1 MTTINTGIK
10 TTIYNPDAGNYG
22 PAGPPGPAGPEGP
35 EGPQGPAGET
45 GPQGEQG
52 PKGDTGDTG
61 DTGPQGP
68 EGPVGP
74 KGDQGDPG
82 PAGATGATGPK
93 GDQGD
98 PGPTGPKG
106 DTGDT
111 GPIGPAGPATVGTP
125 NPRTP
130 AFGTAYQATDPSK
143 PSFIS
148 AMIDVAYT
156 VTVASTQAD
165 TVELRI
171 GPVQATVANGTG
183 GTAVATF
190 RSSLTG
196 IALAIGLG
204 IGERAQLSGLM
215 PAGWYF
221 ALRRLAGTAA
231 TINSATDQSL
241 G

>member
-1 MTTINTGIK
+1 MAWTNVTNIK
-10 TTIYNPDAGNYG
+10 
-22 PAGPPGPAGPEGP
+22 GPPGNDGSNGADGSAATISVGTVT
-35 EGPQGPAGET
+35 T
-45 GPQGEQG
+45 GSPGSSVSVTNVG
-52 PKGDTGDTG
+52 TSSAAVFDFTIPRGD
-61 DTGPQGP
+61 
-68 EGPVGP
+68 V
-74 KGDQGDPG
+74 
-82 PAGATGATGPK
+82 GATGATGA
-93 GDQGD
+93 
-98 PGPTGPKG
+98 T
-106 DTGDT
+106 
-111 GPIGPAGPATVGTP
+111 GPAGPATVGAP

-165 TVELRI
+165 AVELRI

-221 ALRRLAGTAA
+221 ALRRIAGTTA